1 MEACLR
7 QAIRLAGESAAG
19 GGGPF
24 GAVVARDGEI
34 LGQGRNR
41 VTATNDPTAHAEVV
55 AIRDACSRLGSF
67 SLAGC
72 ELYASCEPC
81 PMCLGAILWAR
92 LDCVVYACGR
102 ADAARVG
109 FDDARFYEEMARLPE
124 QRALPMSQALRDEG
138 LAAFVAWQANA
149 GRMPY

>member
-1 MEACLR
+1 MRTEIGTTPNAAAL
-7 QAIRLAGESAAG
+7 AAGTIAAVGAATLAGAW
-19 GGGPF
+19 F
-24 GAVVARDGEI
+24 FQYV
-34 LGQGRNR
+34 LGIQ
-41 VTATNDPTAHAEVV
+41 
-55 AIRDACSRLGSF
+55 
-67 SLAGC
+67 
-72 ELYASCEPC
+72 PC